1 MVLGL
6 RGKVVVQ
13 VVVALVLLLLLVL
26 LVLVLVLLLL
36 LLLLLGRGV
45 GGVGGGGDGQ
55 SGAGRTEG
63 ADGGGRLAQDAL
75 VVHFGQHFRPQRGAV
90 ARLPLVLHR
99 CNEFV

>member
-26 LVLVLVLLLL
+26 LVLVLLLL
-36 LLLLLGRGV
+36 LLLLLGGGV

>member
-26 LVLVLVLLLL
+26 LVLLL